1 MTRPRTKGPLGHVW
15 SLVAGHVMTLHG
27 HGPHAD
33 AADAVTVAVAVP
45 VASVPNL
52 IKLAE
57 KCSGMK
63 LFVRPERERQTN
75 SLR

>member
-1 MTRPRTKGPLGHVW
+1 LEFGRRTCDDIAW
-15 SLVAGHVMTLHG
+15 AWAWATCRCT
-27 HGPHAD
+27 
-33 AADAVTVAVAVP
+33 DAVTVAVAVP

>member
-1 MTRPRTKGPLGHVW
+1 
-15 SLVAGHVMTLHG
+15 MTLHG
-27 HGPHAD
+27 PKR
-33 AADAVTVAVAVP
+33 DAVTVAVAVSVP

-57 KCSGMK
+57 KCSGME
-63 LFVRPERERQTN
+63 LFVRPARGRN

>member
-1 MTRPRTKGPLGHVW
+1 MTRLRATAPLDHWPCLELG
-15 SLVAGHVMTLHG
+15 AGHVMTLHG
-27 HGPHAD
+27 PKR
-33 AADAVTVAVAVP
+33 DAVTVAVAVSVP

-57 KCSGMK
+57 KCSGME
-63 LFVRPERERQTN
+63 LFVRPARGRN